1 MIPARRTPL
10 VLLLLLASAACRP
23 QADTA
28 TTAPDETTTPPDA
41 RDGDASAP
49 DSGAA
54 PDEAEPEAEPMPEA
68 SASTEVIEIGVA
80 DVGAAATITAAPE
93 RPAMPSMMSDISMA
107 PSR

>member
-1 MIPARRTPL
+1 MVPTRPTPIA
-10 VLLLLLASAACRP
+10 LLLFVSLPACRP

-28 TTAPDETTTPPDA
+28 TAPPQTPALESPATPTEDPPDTGA
-41 RDGDASAP
+41 DAPAPEDASA
-49 DSGAA
+49 D
-54 PDEAEPEAEPMPEA
+54 
-68 SASTEVIEIGVA
+68 TEVIEIGVA